1 MRMNSL
7 QRYMY
12 DAAPEA
18 SLRAKN
24 AAAITAS
31 GALAEL
37 PLDLLQGFWTDGS
50 ELADLTLAVVIN
62 VTAINNATGTYDIA
76 VEGGPVGF
84 ATTKTLG
91 KLNGVT
97 RLGQHV
103 ILLDMATIEQLKTD
117 VASLRLNVTAND
129 TDGAGAGVPSISFFS
144 WVAPINND

>member
-12 DAAPEA
+12 DAASEA
-18 SLRAKN
+18 SLRAKS
-24 AAAITAS
+24 APAITAS

-37 PLDLLQGFWTDGS
+37 PLDVLQGFWTDGS

-62 VTAINNATGTYDIA
+62 VTAINNTTGTYDIA

-84 ATTKTLG
+84 GTTKTLG

-103 ILLDMATIEQLKTD
+103 VLLDMATIEQLKTD

-129 TDGAGAGVPSISFFS
+129 TDGAGAGVPSISFFA
-144 WVAPINND
+144 WVAPISD

>member
-24 AAAITAS
+24 AAAIVAS

-37 PLDLLQGFWTDGS
+37 PLDALQGFWTDGS

-84 ATTKTLG
+84 GTTKTLG

-129 TDGAGAGVPSISFFS
+129 TDGAGAGVPSISFFA
-144 WVAPINND
+144 WVAPISD